1 MVQYEPNTKIG
12 HVASL
17 YRYPVKGF
25 TPERVASV
33 ELVAGGYF
41 PCDRLFAVENG
52 PSGFDPAAAAFVPKT
67 RFTVLAQIPKLALA
81 RASYDEGTGVLSVK
95 AEGKVPFVGDL
106 HSDEGKAAFAAWLT
120 NFLDRDD
127 QRGLLK
133 VLSAPPHRFTDNP
146 QGFISVVN
154 LESVQDL
161 ETRLGRSIDPLRFR
175 ANVYVEGWPAWS
187 ELDLAPEASVRLGTA
202 ATTLVKFI
210 RRCVATHVN
219 PETGERDVEILA
231 ALRNFYGHQYCGA
244 YLKVAASACV
254 NEGDPAEIGG
264 PV

>member
-1 MVQYEPNTKIG
+1 MVQYEPNVKIG
-12 HVASL
+12 RVASL

-41 PCDRLFAVENG
+41 PCDRLYAVENG

-67 RFTVLAQIPKLALA
+67 HFTVLAQIPKLALA
-81 RASYDEGTGVLSVK
+81 RTTYDEGTGVLTVK
-95 AEGKVPFVGDL
+95 AEGTGPFAGDL
-106 HSDEGKAAFAAWLT
+106 RSDEGKSAFAAWLT
-120 NFLDRDD
+120 DFLDRDD

-133 VLSAPPHRFTDNP
+133 VLTAPPHRFTDNP

-154 LESVQDL
+154 LESVRDL
-161 ETRLGRSIDPLRFR
+161 ETRLGRPIDPLRFR
-175 ANVYVEGWPAWS
+175 ANVYVDGWPPWS
-187 ELDLAPEASVRLGTA
+187 ELELTPKASVRLGTA

-219 PETGERDVEILA
+219 PDTGERDIKVLA
-231 ALRNFYGHQYCGA
+231 ALRSLYGHEYCGV
-244 YLKVAASACV
+244 YLKVSTSACV
-254 NEGDPAEIGG
+254 TEGDPAELLN
-264 PV
+264 